1 MNSLDNT
8 SRKYKIYKY
17 TNLITRGSYI
27 GQTCQPLR
35 YRAGGRS
42 MIGYRGCE
50 KFWEAIE
57 GYGTNCWH
65 VEILWEGLTLDE
77 ANIYE
82 NLEIHDNE
90 TLYPYGYN
98 LNSGGM
104 ESERSPETIA
114 KMSKSKLGMSPEAFT
129 TLVGRLLCD
138 GWSQAKIAHELR
150 KNSRTIGKY
159 TKLAN
164 LKKSQ
169 KKTSIISNRS
179 FTGDDTQDKNTIR
192 QQVEI
197 SVAAWMFANK
207 TQDVDQI
214 AKEVKISAREVRRY
228 AEDPLWDAVLNE
240 WNYEGPRHFRVRRAG
255 RKKKVAE

>member
-1 MNSLDNT
+1 MGSLNNT

-17 TNLITRGSYI
+17 TNLITGGSYI

-169 KKTSIISNRS
+169 KKASIISNRS
-179 FTGDDTQDKNTIR
+179 FTGDDTQGKNTTRIIGHTLNTLIEASETSKSQLAR
-192 QQVEI
+192 I
-197 SVAAWMFANK
+197 LG
-207 TQDVDQI
+207 VDPAQI
-214 AKEVKISAREVRRY
+214 TRILKGSQYPSYDLLIGIADYFGVSTDYLLGRE
-228 AEDPLWDAVLNE
+228 
-240 WNYEGPRHFRVRRAG
+240 
-255 RKKKVAE
+255 